1 MRLANE
7 EHAVISD
14 IICHSDADAQ
24 IYLFGSR
31 VHDAAKGGDID
42 LLVLSKRINL
52 MSKLDILVQLHQK
65 LGDRKID
72 LVVYPDATR
81 PFPRMVMQEGIRL

>member
-1 MRLANE
+1 MKNTPLSAMFC
-7 EHAVISD
+7 HA
-14 IICHSDADAQ
+14 DAD
-24 IYLFGSR
+24 LRFTCLGR
-31 VHDAAKGGDID
+31 VFMMHKGGDID

-52 MSKLDILVQLHQK
+52 MSKLDILVQLHQR

-81 PFPRMVMQEGIRL
+81 PFPRMVMQEGVRL